1 MPSKTVIFD
10 HRVNVV
16 HDFGVSMRNSVM
28 YNPQGRLLL
37 IAGFGN
43 LSGKVDIWDRK
54 TLKKVTNEMDASN
67 TSHCEWSPDGRFL
80 MCATL
85 SPRLRVDNGVRIFH
99 WSGALMH
106 WDQYEELYQ
115 VCAPPFIL
123 VTIILDAKL
132 TPCLFSPG
140 SGFLATCSRISLC
153 VPRVTLASSCALF

>member
-16 HDFGVSMRNSVM
+16 HDFGVSMRNYVL

-37 IAGFGN
+37 LAGFGN

-54 TLKKVTNEMDASN
+54 TLKKVTTEMDASN

-85 SPRLRVDNGVRIFH
+85 SPRLRVDNGVRVFH
-99 WSGALMH
+99 WSGGLMH
-106 WDQYEELYQ
+106 WDQMSELYQ
-115 VCAPPFIL
+115 VNS
-123 VTIILDAKL
+123 
-132 TPCLFSPG
+132 FS
-140 SGFLATCSRISLC
+140 
-153 VPRVTLASSCALF
+153 